1 MLKNK
6 WFQFSLVLFVI
17 PLVLNLVFYNQ
28 LPDVVPTHFD
38 VNGQV
43 DGTMPKFM
51 GLFGMLFLCLAI
63 HVFTCFMTVKDPK
76 QKNIP
81 NFMMNI
87 LFMIC
92 PVVCIVT
99 SMTIIYFGLGY
110 SFDVSFVMNILVGV
124 LLIVLGNYLPK
135 VKRNYAVGIKTSWAL
150 NSDENWVLSNRVAGY
165 CMVIAGIIYIVLG
178 LLGYMIMGIVVIL
191 VATIIPCIY
200 SYILF
205 KRGI

>member
-6 WFQFSLVLFVI
+6 WFQFSLALFVI

-63 HVFTCFMTVKDPK
+63 HVFTCFVTVKDPK
-76 QKNIP
+76 RNNIP
-81 NFMMNI
+81 DFMMNI

-92 PVVCIVT
+92 PFVCIVT
-99 SMTIIYFGLGY
+99 NMTIIYFGLL
-110 SFDVSFVMNILVGV
+110 SVN
-124 LLIVLGNYLPK
+124 NYLVQSIQLQLK
-135 VKRNYAVGIKTSWAL
+135 YSSQNQHQK
-150 NSDENWVLSNRVAGY
+150 NSPNQN
-165 CMVIAGIIYIVLG
+165 
-178 LLGYMIMGIVVIL
+178 
-191 VATIIPCIY
+191 
-200 SYILF
+200 
-205 KRGI
+205 K

>member
-6 WFQFSLVLFVI
+6 WFMFSLALFVI
-17 PLVLNLVFYNQ
+17 PFALNLVFYNQ

-63 HVFTCFMTVKDPK
+63 HVFTCFVSVKDPK
-76 QKNIP
+76 RNNIP
-81 NFMMNI
+81 DFMMNI

-92 PVVCIVT
+92 PVICIVT

-110 SFDVSFVMNILVGV
+110 SFDVGFVMNILVGV
-124 LLIVLGNYLPK
+124 VLIVMPFSKDSLFS
-135 VKRNYAVGIKTSWAL
+135 YAVNNHCSLGSPLYSLLTTAKCVGDSNL
-150 NSDENWVLSNRVAGY
+150 MRLS
-165 CMVIAGIIYIVLG
+165 L
-178 LLGYMIMGIVVIL
+178 
-191 VATIIPCIY
+191 
-200 SYILF
+200 S
-205 KRGI
+205 

>member
-6 WFQFSLVLFVI
+6 WFMFSLALFVI

-43 DGTMPKFM
+43 NGTMPKFM

-63 HVFTCFMTVKDPK
+63 HVFTCFVTVKDPK
-76 QKNIP
+76 RN
-81 NFMMNI
+81 NFPDLMMNI

-92 PVVCIVT
+92 PVGCIVT

-124 LLIVLGNYLPK
+124 LLIVLGYYLQ
-135 VKRNYAVGIKTSWAL
+135 
-150 NSDENWVLSNRVAGY
+150 NRVGGY
-165 CMVIAGIIYIVLG
+165 CMVIAGILYIVLE

>member
-6 WFQFSLVLFVI
+6 WFMFSLALFVI

-43 DGTMPKFM
+43 NGTMPKFM

-63 HVFTCFMTVKDPK
+63 HVFTCFVSVKDPK
-76 QKNIP
+76 RNNIP
-81 NFMMNI
+81 DFMMNI

-92 PVVCIVT
+92 PVICIIID
-99 SMTIIYFGLGY
+99 MTIIYFGLGY

-124 LLIVLGNYLPK
+124 LLIADRCG
-135 VKRNYAVGIKTSWAL
+135 
-150 NSDENWVLSNRVAGY
+150 AGRDRY
-165 CMVIAGIIYIVLG
+165 YRFVRDFQCLCG
-178 LLGYMIMGIVVIL
+178 LLYDKLGQYD
-191 VATIIPCIY
+191 A
-200 SYILF
+200 
-205 KRGI
+205 

>member
-1 MLKNK
+1 MRRCCVILNLLLEGMKMLKNK
-6 WFQFSLVLFVI
+6 WFMFSLALFVI

-43 DGTMPKFM
+43 NGTMPKFM
-51 GLFGMLFLCLAI
+51 GLFGMLFLCLVI
-63 HVFTCFMTVKDPK
+63 HVFTCFVTVKDPK
-76 QKNIP
+76 RNNIP
-81 NFMMNI
+81 DFM
-87 LFMIC
+87 
-92 PVVCIVT
+92 
-99 SMTIIYFGLGY
+99 
-110 SFDVSFVMNILVGV
+110 MNILVGV

-150 NSDENWVLSNRVAGY
+150 NSDENWVLSNRVGGY
-165 CMVIAGIIYIVLG
+165 CMVIAGILYIVLG

>member
-1 MLKNK
+1 M
-6 WFQFSLVLFVI
+6 
-17 PLVLNLVFYNQ
+17 
-28 LPDVVPTHFD
+28 PTHFD

-43 DGTMPKFM
+43 NGTMPKFM

-63 HVFTCFMTVKDPK
+63 HIFTCFVTVKDPK
-76 QKNIP
+76 RNNIP
-81 NFMMNI
+81 DFMMNI

-135 VKRNYAVGIKTSWAL
+135 VKRNYAVGIKT
-150 NSDENWVLSNRVAGY
+150 
-165 CMVIAGIIYIVLG
+165 
-178 LLGYMIMGIVVIL
+178 
-191 VATIIPCIY
+191 
-200 SYILF
+200 
-205 KRGI
+205 

>member
-6 WFQFSLVLFVI
+6 WFQFSLALFVI
-17 PLVLNLVFYNQ
+17 PFALNLVFYNQ

-38 VNGQV
+38 VHGQV

-51 GLFGMLFLCLAI
+51 GLFGMLFFLVVL
-63 HVFTCFMTVKDPK
+63 HVFTCFVTVKDPK
-76 QKNIP
+76 RNNIP
-81 NFMMNI
+81 DFMMNI

-92 PVVCIVT
+92 PVICIVID
-99 SMTIIYFGLGY
+99 MTIIYFGLGY

-135 VKRNYAVGIKTSWAL
+135 VKRNYALGIKTSWAL
-150 NSDENWVLSNRVAGY
+150 NSDENWVLTNRVGGY
-165 CMVIAGIIYIVLG
+165 CFVVAGILYIVFG
-178 LLGYMIMGIVVIL
+178 LLGFMTMGIAVIL
-191 VATIIPCIY
+191 MACIIPGVY

>member
-6 WFQFSLVLFVI
+6 WFMFSLALFVI
-17 PLVLNLVFYNQ
+17 PLVLNLVFYSQ

-63 HVFTCFMTVKDPK
+63 HVFTCFVSIKDPK
-76 QKNIP
+76 RNNIP
-81 NFMMNI
+81 DFMMNI

-92 PVVCIVT
+92 PVICIVT

-110 SFDVSFVMNILVGV
+110 SFDVGFVMNILVGV
-124 LLIVLGNYLPK
+124 VLIVLGNYLPK
-135 VKRNYAVGIKTSWAL
+135 VKRNYAVGIK
-150 NSDENWVLSNRVAGY
+150 NR
-165 CMVIAGIIYIVLG
+165 G
-178 LLGYMIMGIVVIL
+178 L
-191 VATIIPCIY
+191 
-200 SYILF
+200 
-205 KRGI
+205 

>member
-1 MLKNK
+1 M
-6 WFQFSLVLFVI
+6 FSLALFVI

-43 DGTMPKFM
+43 NGTMPKFM

-63 HVFTCFMTVKDPK
+63 HVFTCFVSVKDPK
-76 QKNIP
+76 RSNIP

-99 SMTIIYFGLGY
+99 NMTIIYFGLGY
-110 SFDVSFVMNILVGV
+110 SFDVGFVMNILVGV

-150 NSDENWVLSNRVAGY
+150 NSDEN
-165 CMVIAGIIYIVLG
+165 
-178 LLGYMIMGIVVIL
+178 
-191 VATIIPCIY
+191 
-200 SYILF
+200 
-205 KRGI
+205 

>member
-1 MLKNK
+1 
-6 WFQFSLVLFVI
+6 
-17 PLVLNLVFYNQ
+17 
-28 LPDVVPTHFD
+28 
-38 VNGQV
+38 
-43 DGTMPKFM
+43 
-51 GLFGMLFLCLAI
+51 
-63 HVFTCFMTVKDPK
+63 
-76 QKNIP
+76 
-81 NFMMNI
+81 
-87 LFMIC
+87 MIC
-92 PVVCIVT
+92 PVICIVT

-150 NSDENWVLSNRVAGY
+150 NSDENWVLSNRVGGY
-165 CMVIAGIIYIVLG
+165 CMVIAGILFIVLG
-178 LLGYMIMGIVVIL
+178 LLGYMTMGIVVIL

>member
-6 WFQFSLVLFVI
+6 WFMFSLALFVI

-43 DGTMPKFM
+43 NGTMPKFM
-51 GLFGMLFLCLAI
+51 GLFGMLFLCLVI
-63 HVFTCFMTVKDPK
+63 HVFTCFVTVKDPK
-76 QKNIP
+76 RNNIP
-81 NFMMNI
+81 DFMMNI

-150 NSDENWVLSNRVAGY
+150 NSDENWVLSNRVGGY
-165 CMVIAGIIYIVLG
+165 CMVIAGILYIVLG
-178 LLGYMIMGIVVIL
+178 LLGYVTIGIVVIL

>member
-6 WFQFSLVLFVI
+6 WFMFSLALFVI

-43 DGTMPKFM
+43 NGTMPKFM
-51 GLFGMLFLCLAI
+51 GLFGMLFLCLVI
-63 HVFTCFMTVKDPK
+63 HVFTCFVTVKDPK
-76 QKNIP
+76 RNNIP
-81 NFMMNI
+81 DFM
-87 LFMIC
+87 
-92 PVVCIVT
+92 
-99 SMTIIYFGLGY
+99 
-110 SFDVSFVMNILVGV
+110 MNILVGV
-124 LLIVLGNYLPK
+124 LLIVLGNYLSK
-135 VKRNYAVGIKTSWAL
+135 VKRNYAIGIKTSWAL
-150 NSDENWVLSNRVAGY
+150 NSDENWVLSNRVGGY
-165 CMVIAGIIYIVLG
+165 CMVIAGILYIVLG
-178 LLGYMIMGIVVIL
+178 LLGYVTMGIVVIL

>member
-6 WFQFSLVLFVI
+6 WFMFSLALFVI

-43 DGTMPKFM
+43 NGTMPKFM

-63 HVFTCFMTVKDPK
+63 HVFTCF
-76 QKNIP
+76 
-81 NFMMNI
+81 
-87 LFMIC
+87 
-92 PVVCIVT
+92 VT

-150 NSDENWVLSNRVAGY
+150 NSDENWVLSNRVGGY
-165 CMVIAGIIYIVLG
+165 CMVIAGILYIVLG
-178 LLGYMIMGIVVIL
+178 LLGYVTMGIVVIL
-191 VATIIPCIY
+191 VASIIPCIY

>member
-6 WFQFSLVLFVI
+6 WFQFSLALFVV
-17 PLVLNLVFYNQ
+17 PFVLNLVFYNQ

-63 HVFTCFMTVKDPK
+63 HVFTCFVTVKDPK
-76 QKNIP
+76 RNNIP
-81 NFMMNI
+81 DFMMNI

-110 SFDVSFVMNILVGV
+110 SFDVSFDCYDSIIIYNASYNCFNFCKKCQRSNILC
-124 LLIVLGNYLPK
+124 N
-135 VKRNYAVGIKTSWAL
+135 TSDDD
-150 NSDENWVLSNRVAGY
+150 SVASWY
-165 CMVIAGIIYIVLG
+165 Y
-178 LLGYMIMGIVVIL
+178 
-191 VATIIPCIY
+191 
-200 SYILF
+200 
-205 KRGI
+205 